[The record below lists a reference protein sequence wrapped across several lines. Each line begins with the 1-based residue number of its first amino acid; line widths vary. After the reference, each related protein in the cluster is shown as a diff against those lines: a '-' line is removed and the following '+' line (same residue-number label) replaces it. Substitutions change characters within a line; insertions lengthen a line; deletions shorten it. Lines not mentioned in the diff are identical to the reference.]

1 MAHLGHPRRWSARLW
16 LCRPRRVAPGT
27 FGRSPWGSG
36 RRRGRPWRAGQ
47 RSRSGGCSAGT
58 APLPR
63 RRHWNR
69 RPRPRG
75 ARQWAAKGGLRGAGR
90 RGRRDRGR
98 QLSGSRAG
106 QGAWPG
112 GSTTWGGCIA
122 GGRSVTSRKHLRG
135 KEKHR
140 RWVGKSPQVG
150 GASLVGE
157 GVQRRWEEHRE
168 GEARQAGG
176 KHSSWVVAS
185 LGSAAG
191 GGSRGKAGRYRWAG
205 SP

>member
-36 RRRGRPWRAGQ
+36 RRRGRPWRAGR

-75 ARQWAAKGGLRGAGR
+75 ARQWAAKGGLRGAGAAGQAGPGAPAFR
-90 RGRRDRGR
+90 EPRGRGR
-98 QLSGSRAG
+98 LARREHHL
-106 QGAWPG
+106 G
-112 GSTTWGGCIA
+112 GLHRRWEERYEPEAPQVGGEITA
-122 GGRSVTSRKHLRG
+122 GGRSIPGGGGESTLGGCAAK
-135 KEKHR
+135 
-140 RWVGKSPQVG
+140 VG
-150 GASLVGE
+150 GASRG
-157 GVQRRWEEHRE
+157 
-168 GEARQAGG
+168 
-176 KHSSWVVAS
+176 
-185 LGSAAG
+185 GSATG
-191 GGSRGKAGRYRWAG
+191 RGKAQQLGGSISGERSRWG
-205 SP
+205 E